1 MNQKIALIIGGTGG
15 IGSVIAKAFLKRG
28 DKVCV
33 TYRDKS
39 SAEKIFSE
47 YSASPDLF
55 MYAMDLAEPDSIHK
69 AVERVVHEHDAV
81 DVIIYAPTMEVRHAP
96 IVNLEWERCEE
107 QLHIQVRGLFC
118 VVKKLLAPSQRKRKM
133 KFIIISSD
141 YTIGKPPA
149 GIADYVMAKYALMG
163 LAKAMAVEC
172 VKYNM
177 TFNIVSPG
185 MTDTDLLSA
194 LPSKVVEIAALNN
207 PLKRIAKPEDV
218 SNAVLFLAED
228 ASDYLNGVNITINGG
243 GTML

>member
-1 MNQKIALIIGGTGG
+1 MNQKVVLIIGGTGG
-15 IGSVIAKAFLKRG
+15 IGSVITKAFLKRG

-33 TYRDKS
+33 TYRDKA
-39 SAEKIFSE
+39 SAEKVFAD
-47 YSASPDLF
+47 YHASPDFSL
-55 MYAMDLAEPDSIHK
+55 YPMDLSETDSINE
-69 AVERVVHEHDAV
+69 AVGNIVKDHRAIDIVV
-81 DVIIYAPTMEVRHAP
+81 YAPTMEVNHKP
-96 IVNLEWERCEE
+96 IASLGWEDCRK
-107 QLHIQVRGLFC
+107 QLDIQVRGLFFI
-118 VVKKLLAPSQRKRKM
+118 VKNLLSQFQSKHRI

-141 YTIGKPPA
+141 FTIGRPPA
-149 GIADYVMAKYALMG
+149 GIADYITAKYALMG

-185 MTDTDLLSA
+185 MTDTNLIST

-218 SNAVLFLAED
+218 SNVVLFLAED
-228 ASDYLNGVNITINGG
+228 TSDYLNGVNIAVNGG